1 MKPLSTNDLWP
12 GPVYEGVRDQ
22 FRKEVIEA
30 MARQIGE
37 LFHLFARRLG
47 LDGDLPPY
55 DCGRF
60 RPPLPRSGQLR
71 LF

>member
-1 MKPLSTNDLWP
+1 MRGGKLNNPEFGKRMCGT
-12 GPVYEGVRDQ
+12 GE
-22 FRKEVIEA
+22 

-37 LFHLFARRLG
+37 LFGLFAGRYG
-47 LDGDLPPY
+47 LDGELPPY
-55 DCGRF
+55 DCSRF